1 MGPLPLLGRYT
12 AASLKAQMQYPAST
26 LMLTLGQFAAT
37 ALEILATWALF
48 DRFGDV
54 RGWTFGEVCVFY
66 GLVNIA
72 FSLADLST
80 RGFDVFGTEFV
91 RTGNFDRILLRP
103 RSAALQLVGHEVR
116 LSRFGRTA
124 QGLGVL
130 WLGVQL
136 TGLHWTGPDVALALF
151 AIAGGIALFAG
162 LLVMQATLAF
172 WTVESLEVANILTYG
187 GVQAAQ
193 YPLSIYAGWFRR
205 FLTLVVPIACVAYFP
220 VVAILDRPDP
230 LGSPDWLG
238 PLAPLAGFAF
248 LALALWL
255 WRFGVS
261 KYTST
266 GS

>member
-1 MGPLPLLGRYT
+1 MNAARLLARYT

-26 LMLTLGQFAAT
+26 VMLTLGQLAAT
-37 ALEILATWALF
+37 GLEIVGTWALF

-72 FSLADLST
+72 FSLADLTT

-91 RTGNFDRILLRP
+91 RTGAFDRILLRP
-103 RSAALQLVGHEVR
+103 RASTLQLVGHEIR

-124 QGLGVL
+124 QGLAVLLIGVE
-130 WLGVQL
+130 L
-136 TGLHWTGPDVALALF
+136 TGLDWSLADTALALF
-151 AIAGGIALFAG
+151 AVAGGVALFAG
-162 LLVMQATLAF
+162 LLVLQATLAF

-205 FLTLVVPIACVAYFP
+205 FLTLVVPVACVAYFP

-230 LGSPDWLG
+230 LGSPAWLG
-238 PLAPLAGFAF
+238 PVAPLAGFAF
-248 LALALWL
+248 LALSLWV